1 MPNIPPSLRQLKRAI
16 ALSEKIQTLETEL
29 AGILGLS
36 PESVAKKRVIPGL
49 GAASFL
55 KNSAVEEE
63 SEAPAPR
70 RRGRPPG
77 KKSAKSGKAAKAA
90 KSQAKSKNG
99 RHFSPEAREK
109 IAAAQRKR
117 WAKFAKGKKR
127 K

>member
-55 KNSAVEEE
+55 KNSAAQEE
-63 SEAPAPR
+63 SESPAPR

-77 KKSAKSGKAAKAA
+77 KKSAKT
-90 KSQAKSKNG
+90 QAKSKNK
-99 RHFSPEAREK
+99 RHFSSEAREK

>member
-16 ALSEKIQTLETEL
+16 ALSEKIQKLETEL
-29 AGILGLS
+29 AGLLGLS
-36 PESVAKKRVIPGL
+36 PESVAKKRVLPGL
-49 GAASFL
+49 GAASFV
-55 KNSAVEEE
+55 KNSAAEDT

-77 KKSAKSGKAAKAA
+77 KKAA
-90 KSQAKSKNG
+90 KSESKAKVG
-99 RHFSPEAREK
+99 RRFSPEAREK

>member
-55 KNSAVEEE
+55 KNSAVDEE

-77 KKSAKSGKAAKAA
+77 KKSAKSAKT
-90 KSQAKSKNG
+90 QAKSKNG